1 MKLNEVASY
10 RRGTILSNIVRTM
23 LEAAFNRKVPGRLH
37 PNSPAG
43 YVNLLQSN
51 NEQIDLS
58 VFTNVHEFKNDDNIS
73 VICQIKQADSN
84 KHFLDNLYDGNEDL
98 EIPEQ
103 KSQIEQSLLDAVD
116 SLNLLFRELKRI
128 GIASASMRAMA
139 TRGFSRYMGDD
150 LTPNEITG
158 EHFINCVIDAWNEF
172 TNDEYFPYLTMQ
184 VMMTLYFHDGKFKCK
199 LGK

>member
-23 LEAAFNRKVPGRLH
+23 LEAAFNRKVP
-37 PNSPAG
+37 AG
-43 YVNLLQSN
+43 YRRLGALHVNLSPSN

-73 VICQIKQADSN
+73 VICQIKQADVN

-128 GIASASMRAMA
+128 GIASASMHAMA
-139 TRGFSRYMGDD
+139 SRGFSRYMGDD

-172 TNDEYFPYLTMQ
+172 KNDEYFPYLTMQ
-184 VMMTLYFHDGKFKCK
+184 VMMTLYFHDGKFKYK